1 MMEKPRLTVLSE
13 MQLFLIVWV
22 GQLIALIGS
31 NTTAFALDI
40 WVYNRTGSV
49 TQFALVSLFNTLP
62 LILISPI
69 AGPLVDRWDRR
80 KTMMIADI
88 LACFGTM
95 AIGVLFITGRLEV
108 WHIYLANTFT
118 AIFMAFHSPA
128 YTASTVLLVPKQHLN
143 RANGLMSLMFGI
155 SIIIAPTLG
164 GILLSI
170 VHFPGIILFHLTS
183 VLIAVVSL
191 MFVRFPQVNTSDI
204 ATVGGSFVNQATYGG
219 KYLTTRPG
227 LLGLVLF
234 SASSLYLVGGINVIT
249 VPLVLNFAPVSVLGT
264 ILSLFG
270 IGLLVGG
277 LLVSIWGGLERNIY
291 AICGCM
297 LLNGVFLFVAGL
309 QPSLV
314 IFTVSIFLFSL
325 TQPII
330 SSSTQAVMQNK
341 VEPSVQGRVF
351 AIKGAIEAAALPLGY
366 ITIGPL
372 AENVFEPL
380 MANHGSLAG
389 SIGQII
395 GVGSGRGMGLLLI
408 IMGVLTILE
417 TSIAYLYP
425 RLRFVEDELPNVSH
439 PVTLATPAAD
449 MTSDTVSLT
458 QHSVNKQIIQN
469 F

>member
-1 MMEKPRLTVLSE
+1 MMSNVQMIEKTRLTALRE
-13 MQLFLIVWV
+13 MQLFIIVWI

-31 NTTAFALDI
+31 STTAFALDI

-49 TQFALVSLFNTLP
+49 TQFALISLFNTLP

-80 KTMMIADI
+80 KTMIFADV
-88 LACFGTM
+88 LACLGTI
-95 AIGVLFITGRLEV
+95 AIGVLFVMGRLEV

-118 AIFMAFHSPA
+118 AVFMAFHMPA

-143 RANGLMSLMFGI
+143 RANGLMSLMYGI

-170 VHFPGIILFHLTS
+170 VHFQGIILLHVTS
-183 VLIAVVSL
+183 VSIAVVSL
-191 MFVRFPQVNTSDI
+191 MLVRFPQVNTSVVTT
-204 ATVGGSFVNQATYGG
+204 AKSSFLSEATYGFT
-219 KYLTTRPG
+219 YLTARPG
-227 LLGLVLF
+227 LLGLILF

-249 VPLVLNFAPVSVLGT
+249 VPLVLNFVSVSILGT

-270 IGLLVGG
+270 IAILAGG

-291 AICGCM
+291 AIYGCM
-297 LLNGVFLFVAGL
+297 LLNGVFIIAAGL

-314 IFTVSIFLFSL
+314 IFTASIFLFSL
-325 TQPII
+325 TQPIV
-330 SSSTQAVMQNK
+330 SSSTQAVMQKK

-372 AENVFEPL
+372 AEKVFEPL
-380 MANHGSLAG
+380 MATDGYLAG

-425 RLRFVEDELPNVSH
+425 RLRFVEDELPNVSNA
-439 PVTLATPAAD
+439 VAIAT
-449 MTSDTVSLT
+449 DTPSSKNDAVSLV
-458 QHSVNKQIIQN
+458 S
-469 F
+469 

>member
-1 MMEKPRLTVLSE
+1 MSDVQIIEKTRLTVLRE
-13 MQLFLIVWV
+13 MQLFIVVWL

-31 NTTAFALDI
+31 STTAFALDI
-40 WVYNRTGSV
+40 WVYDRTGSV
-49 TQFALVSLFNTLP
+49 TQFALVTLFNTLP

-80 KTMMIADI
+80 KTMIIADV
-88 LACFGTM
+88 LACLGTV
-95 AIGVLFITGRLEV
+95 AIGVLFVIGRLEV

-118 AIFMAFHSPA
+118 AVFMVFHTPA

-143 RANGLMSLMFGI
+143 RANGLMSLMYGI
-155 SIIIAPTLG
+155 SLIIAPTLG
-164 GILLSI
+164 GVLLSI
-170 VHFPGIILFHLTS
+170 VHLQWIILLHVTS

-191 MFVRFPQVNTSDI
+191 MLVRFPQVNMSAV
-204 ATVGGSFVNQATYGG
+204 ATAKSSFLSEATYGFT
-219 KYLTTRPG
+219 YLTTRPG

-249 VPLVLNFAPVSVLGT
+249 VPLVLNFASVSVLGT

-270 IGLLVGG
+270 IAILVGG

-291 AICGCM
+291 AIYGCM
-297 LLNGVFLFVAGL
+297 LLNGVFIIVAGL
-309 QPSLV
+309 QPFLV

-330 SSSTQAVMQNK
+330 SSSTQAVMQKK

-372 AENVFEPL
+372 AEKVFEPL
-380 MANHGSLAG
+380 MATDGSLAG

-395 GVGSGRGMGLLLI
+395 GVGSGRGMELLLI

-417 TSIAYLYP
+417 SSIAYLYP
-425 RLRFVEDELPNVSH
+425 RLRFVEDELPNVSNA
-439 PVTLATPAAD
+439 VAIAAD
-449 MTSDTVSLT
+449 TASSKNDTVSLV
-458 QHSVNKQIIQN
+458 S
-469 F
+469 

>member
-1 MMEKPRLTVLSE
+1 MEKTRLTALRE
-13 MQLFLIVWV
+13 MRLFLIVWI
-22 GQLIALIGS
+22 GQLIALIGYS
-31 NTTAFALDI
+31 TTAFALDI

-80 KTMMIADI
+80 KTMIIADV
-88 LACFGTM
+88 LACLGTI
-95 AIGVLFITGRLEV
+95 AIGVLFVIGQLGV

-118 AIFMAFHSPA
+118 AIFMAFHTPA

-164 GILLSI
+164 GVLLSI
-170 VHFPGIILFHLTS
+170 VNFQGIILFH
-183 VLIAVVSL
+183 VMAVFIAVVSL
-191 MFVRFPQVNTSDI
+191 MLVRFPQVNTSDV
-204 ATVGGSFVNQATYGG
+204 ATAKSSFLSEATYGF

-234 SASSLYLVGGINVIT
+234 SASSLYFVGGINVIT
-249 VPLVLNFAPVSVLGT
+249 IPLVLNFASINVLGT

-270 IGLLVGG
+270 IALLVGG

-291 AICGCM
+291 AIYGCM
-297 LLNGVFLFVAGL
+297 LLNGVFLLVAGL

-325 TQPII
+325 TQPIV

-341 VEPSVQGRVF
+341 IEPSIQGRVF

-372 AENVFEPL
+372 AEKVFEPL
-380 MANHGSLAG
+380 MASDSFLAG

-395 GVGSGRGMGLLLI
+395 GIGSGRGMGLLLM

-425 RLRFVEDELPNVSH
+425 RLRFVEDELPNVSNA
-439 PVTLATPAAD
+439 VAMATPAAGIAA
-449 MTSDTVSLT
+449 DTPSSKNDAVSLL
-458 QHSVNKQIIQN
+458 S
-469 F
+469 

>member
-1 MMEKPRLTVLSE
+1 MMSNVQIIEKTRLTALRE
-13 MQLFLIVWV
+13 MRLFLVVWL

-31 NTTAFALDI
+31 STTAFALDI

-49 TQFALVSLFNTLP
+49 TQFALISLFNTLP

-80 KTMMIADI
+80 KTMMIADV
-88 LACFGTM
+88 LACLGTI
-95 AIGVLFITGRLEV
+95 AIGVLFVIGRLEV

-118 AIFMAFHSPA
+118 AVFMAFHMPA

-143 RANGLMSLMFGI
+143 RANGLMSLMYGI

-170 VHFPGIILFHLTS
+170 VHFQGIILLHVTS
-183 VLIAVVSL
+183 VSIAVVSL
-191 MFVRFPQVNTSDI
+191 MLVRFPQVNTSVVTT
-204 ATVGGSFVNQATYGG
+204 AKSSFLSEATYGFT
-219 KYLTTRPG
+219 YFIARPG
-227 LLGLVLF
+227 LLGLILF

-249 VPLVLNFAPVSVLGT
+249 VPLVLNFVSVSVLGT

-270 IGLLVGG
+270 IAILAGG

-291 AICGCM
+291 AIYGCM
-297 LLNGVFLFVAGL
+297 LLNGVFIIAAGL

-314 IFTVSIFLFSL
+314 IFAVSIFLFSL
-325 TQPII
+325 TQPIV
-330 SSSTQAVMQNK
+330 SSSTQAVMQKK

-372 AENVFEPL
+372 AEKVFEPL
-380 MANHGSLAG
+380 MATDGYLAG

-417 TSIAYLYP
+417 TSLAYLYP
-425 RLRFVEDELPNVSH
+425 RLRFVEDELPNVSNA
-439 PVTLATPAAD
+439 VAMATDTASSK
-449 MTSDTVSLT
+449 SDVVSLV
-458 QHSVNKQIIQN
+458 S
-469 F
+469 

>member
-1 MMEKPRLTVLSE
+1 MMSNVQMIEKTRLTALRE
-13 MQLFLIVWV
+13 MRLFLVVWI

-31 NTTAFALDI
+31 STTAFALDI

-49 TQFALVSLFNTLP
+49 TQFALISLFNTLP

-80 KTMMIADI
+80 KTMIFADV
-88 LACFGTM
+88 LACLGTI
-95 AIGVLFITGRLEV
+95 AIGVLFVMGRLEV

-118 AIFMAFHSPA
+118 AVFMAFHMPA

-143 RANGLMSLMFGI
+143 RANGLMSLMYGI

-170 VHFPGIILFHLTS
+170 VHFQGIILLHVTS
-183 VLIAVVSL
+183 VSIAVVSL
-191 MFVRFPQVNTSDI
+191 MLVRFPQVNTSVVTT
-204 ATVGGSFVNQATYGG
+204 AKSSFLSEATYGFT
-219 KYLTTRPG
+219 YLTARPG
-227 LLGLVLF
+227 LLGLILF

-249 VPLVLNFAPVSVLGT
+249 VPLVLNFVSVSVLGT

-270 IGLLVGG
+270 IAILAGG

-291 AICGCM
+291 AIYGCM
-297 LLNGVFLFVAGL
+297 LLNGVFIIAAGL

-314 IFTVSIFLFSL
+314 IFTASIFLFSL
-325 TQPII
+325 TQPIV
-330 SSSTQAVMQNK
+330 SSSTQAVMQKK

-372 AENVFEPL
+372 AEKVFEPL
-380 MANHGSLAG
+380 MATDGYLAG

-425 RLRFVEDELPNVSH
+425 RLRFVEDELPNVSNA
-439 PVTLATPAAD
+439 VAIAT
-449 MTSDTVSLT
+449 DTPSSKNDAVSLV
-458 QHSVNKQIIQN
+458 S
-469 F
+469 

>member
-1 MMEKPRLTVLSE
+1 MIEKTRLTALRE
-13 MQLFLIVWV
+13 MQLFIIVWI

-31 NTTAFALDI
+31 STTAFALDI

-49 TQFALVSLFNTLP
+49 TQFALISLFNTLP

-80 KTMMIADI
+80 KTMIFADV
-88 LACFGTM
+88 LACLGTI
-95 AIGVLFITGRLEV
+95 AIGVLFVIGRLEV

-118 AIFMAFHSPA
+118 AVFMAFHMPA

-143 RANGLMSLMFGI
+143 RANGLMSLMYGI

-170 VHFPGIILFHLTS
+170 VHFQGIILLHVTS
-183 VLIAVVSL
+183 VSVAVVSL
-191 MFVRFPQVNTSDI
+191 MLVRFPQVNTSVVTT
-204 ATVGGSFVNQATYGG
+204 AKSSFLSEATYGFT
-219 KYLTTRPG
+219 YLTARPG
-227 LLGLVLF
+227 LLGLILF

-249 VPLVLNFAPVSVLGT
+249 VPLVLNFVSVSVLGT

-270 IGLLVGG
+270 IAILAGG

-291 AICGCM
+291 AIYGCM
-297 LLNGVFLFVAGL
+297 LLNGVFIIAAGL

-314 IFTVSIFLFSL
+314 IFTASIFLFSL
-325 TQPII
+325 TQPIV
-330 SSSTQAVMQNK
+330 SSSTQAVMQKK

-372 AENVFEPL
+372 AEKVFEPL
-380 MANHGSLAG
+380 MATDGYLAG

-425 RLRFVEDELPNVSH
+425 RLRFVEDELPNVSNA
-439 PVTLATPAAD
+439 VAIAT
-449 MTSDTVSLT
+449 DTPSSKNDAVSLV
-458 QHSVNKQIIQN
+458 S
-469 F
+469 

>member
-1 MMEKPRLTVLSE
+1 MMSNVQMIEKTRLTALRE
-13 MQLFLIVWV
+13 MQLFIIVWI

-31 NTTAFALDI
+31 STTAFALDI

-49 TQFALVSLFNTLP
+49 TQFALISLFNTLP

-80 KTMMIADI
+80 KTMIFADV
-88 LACFGTM
+88 LACLGTI
-95 AIGVLFITGRLEV
+95 AIGVLFVIGRLEV

-118 AIFMAFHSPA
+118 AVFMAFHMPA

-143 RANGLMSLMFGI
+143 RANGLMSLMYGI

-170 VHFPGIILFHLTS
+170 VHFQGIILLHVTS
-183 VLIAVVSL
+183 VSVAVVSL
-191 MFVRFPQVNTSDI
+191 MLVRFPQVNTSVVTT
-204 ATVGGSFVNQATYGG
+204 AKSSFLSEATYGFT
-219 KYLTTRPG
+219 YLTARPG
-227 LLGLVLF
+227 LLGLILF

-249 VPLVLNFAPVSVLGT
+249 VPLVLNFVSVSVLGT

-270 IGLLVGG
+270 IAILAGG

-291 AICGCM
+291 AIYGCM
-297 LLNGVFLFVAGL
+297 LLNGVFIIAAGL

-314 IFTVSIFLFSL
+314 IFTASIFLFSL
-325 TQPII
+325 TQPIV
-330 SSSTQAVMQNK
+330 SSSTQAVMQKK

-372 AENVFEPL
+372 AEKVFEPL
-380 MANHGSLAG
+380 MATDGYLAG

-425 RLRFVEDELPNVSH
+425 RLRFVEDELPNVSNA
-439 PVTLATPAAD
+439 VAIAT
-449 MTSDTVSLT
+449 DTPSSKNDAVSLV
-458 QHSVNKQIIQN
+458 S
-469 F
+469 

>member
-1 MMEKPRLTVLSE
+1 MMSNVQMIEKTRLTALRE
-13 MQLFLIVWV
+13 MQLFIIVWI

-31 NTTAFALDI
+31 STTAFALDI

-49 TQFALVSLFNTLP
+49 TQFALISLFNTLP

-80 KTMMIADI
+80 KTMIFADV
-88 LACFGTM
+88 LACLGTI
-95 AIGVLFITGRLEV
+95 AIGVLFVMGRLEV

-118 AIFMAFHSPA
+118 AVFMAFHMPA

-143 RANGLMSLMFGI
+143 RANGLMSLMYGI

-170 VHFPGIILFHLTS
+170 VHFQGIILLHVTS
-183 VLIAVVSL
+183 VSIAVVSL
-191 MFVRFPQVNTSDI
+191 MLVLFPQVNTSVV
-204 ATVGGSFVNQATYGG
+204 ATAKSSFLSEATYGFT
-219 KYLTTRPG
+219 YLTARPG
-227 LLGLVLF
+227 LLGLILF

-249 VPLVLNFAPVSVLGT
+249 VPLALNFVSVSVLGT

-270 IGLLVGG
+270 IAILAGG

-291 AICGCM
+291 AIYGCM
-297 LLNGVFLFVAGL
+297 LLNGVFIIAAGL

-314 IFTVSIFLFSL
+314 IFTASIFLFSL
-325 TQPII
+325 TQPIV
-330 SSSTQAVMQNK
+330 SSSTQAVMQKK

-372 AENVFEPL
+372 AEKVFEPL
-380 MANHGSLAG
+380 MATDGYLAG

-425 RLRFVEDELPNVSH
+425 RLRFVEDELPNVSNA
-439 PVTLATPAAD
+439 VAIAT
-449 MTSDTVSLT
+449 DTPSSKNDAVSLV
-458 QHSVNKQIIQN
+458 S
-469 F
+469 

>member
-1 MMEKPRLTVLSE
+1 MSDVQIMKKTRLTVLQE
-13 MQLFLIVWV
+13 MRLFIIVWV

-31 NTTAFALDI
+31 STTAFALDI
-40 WVYNRTGSV
+40 WVYDRTGSV

-69 AGPLVDRWDRR
+69 AGPLVDKWDRR
-80 KTMMIADI
+80 KTMIIADV
-88 LACFGTM
+88 LACLGTI
-95 AIGVLFITGRLEV
+95 AIGVLFIIGRLEV

-118 AIFMAFHSPA
+118 AVFMAFHTPA

-155 SIIIAPTLG
+155 SLIIAPTLG
-164 GILLSI
+164 GVLLTI
-170 VHFPGIILFHLTS
+170 VHFQGIILFHVTA
-183 VLIAVVSL
+183 VFIAVVSL
-191 MFVRFPQVNTSDI
+191 MLVRFPEVNTSAV
-204 ATVGGSFVNQATYGG
+204 ATAKSSFLSEATYGLT
-219 KYLTTRPG
+219 YLTTRPG

-234 SASSLYLVGGINVIT
+234 SASSFYLVGGINVIT
-249 VPLVLNFAPVSVLGT
+249 IPLVLNFVSVSFLGT

-270 IGLLVGG
+270 IAILAGG

-291 AICGCM
+291 AIYGCM
-297 LLNGVFLFVAGL
+297 LLSGVFIFVAGL
-309 QPSLV
+309 QASLV
-314 IFTVSIFLFSL
+314 IFTVGIFLFFL

-351 AIKGAIEAAALPLGY
+351 AIKGAIEAAAFPLGY

-372 AENVFEPL
+372 AEKVFEPL
-380 MANHGSLAG
+380 MATNGFLAG
-389 SIGQII
+389 SIRQII
-395 GVGSGRGMGLLLI
+395 GVGSGRGMGLLLM

-425 RLRFVEDELPNVSH
+425 RLRFVEDELPNVSNA
-439 PVTLATPAAD
+439 VAIAAD
-449 MTSDTVSLT
+449 TASSKNDAVSLI
-458 QHSVNKQIIQN
+458 S
-469 F
+469 